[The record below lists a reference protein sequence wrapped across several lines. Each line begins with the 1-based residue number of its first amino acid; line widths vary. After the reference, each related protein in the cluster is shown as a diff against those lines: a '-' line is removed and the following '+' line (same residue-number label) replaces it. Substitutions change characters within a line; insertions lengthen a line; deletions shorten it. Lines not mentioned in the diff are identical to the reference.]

1 MGTLLEQDKYR
12 YAVEKMPRFQR
23 LFRCCQ
29 ECRFK
34 PMQLVYRLLF
44 RWCRQRNFIELS
56 HQTVIGGGLISD
68 ILIASPSILKP
79 LLGGMSISIE
89 GLLLARRIVKRKG
102 APTLGDDIW
111 IGINA
116 SIVGGVK
123 VGNDV
128 MIAPG
133 AFVNRDVPSHSVVIG
148 NPCIIKHKDHAT
160 EGYINHKSQ

>member
-56 HQTVIGGGLISD
+56 HQTVIGGGLYIGHPYC
-68 ILIASPSILKP
+68 ITINPQAVI
-79 LLGGMSISIE
+79 GRNV
-89 GLLLARRIVKRKG
+89 LLLARRIVERE
-102 APTLGDDIW
+102 
-111 IGINA
+111 
-116 SIVGGVK
+116 K
-123 VGNDV
+123 VLQRLV
-128 MIAPG
+128 MTFG
-133 AFVNRDVPSHSVVIG
+133 LESMR
-148 NPCIIKHKDHAT
+148 
-160 EGYINHKSQ
+160 Q

>member
-1 MGTLLEQDKYR
+1 M
-12 YAVEKMPRFQR
+12 A
-23 LFRCCQ
+23 C
-29 ECRFK
+29 
-34 PMQLVYRLLF
+34 
-44 RWCRQRNFIELS
+44 
-56 HQTVIGGGLISD
+56 ISD

-89 GLLLARRIVKRKG
+89 GQENRGKRKG

>member
-1 MGTLLEQDKYR
+1 METITNRQ
-12 YAVEKMPRFQR
+12 KMPTDSR
-23 LFRCCQ
+23 
-29 ECRFK
+29 
-34 PMQLVYRLLF
+34 
-44 RWCRQRNFIELS
+44 I
-56 HQTVIGGGLISD
+56 
-68 ILIASPSILKP
+68 ILADLP
-79 LLGGMSISIE
+79 
-89 GLLLARRIVKRKG
+89 AQ
-102 APTLGDDIW
+102 LGDDIW

>member
-89 GLLLARRIVKRKG
+89 GLLLARRIVERE
-102 APTLGDDIW
+102 
-111 IGINA
+111 
-116 SIVGGVK
+116 K
-123 VGNDV
+123 VLQRLV
-128 MIAPG
+128 MTFG
-133 AFVNRDVPSHSVVIG
+133 LESMR
-148 NPCIIKHKDHAT
+148 
-160 EGYINHKSQ
+160 Q

>member
-56 HQTVIGGGLISD
+56 HQTVIGGGLYIGHPYC
-68 ILIASPSILKP
+68 ITINPQP

-89 GLLLARRIVKRKG
+89 GLLLARRIVERE
-102 APTLGDDIW
+102 
-111 IGINA
+111 
-116 SIVGGVK
+116 K
-123 VGNDV
+123 VLQRLV
-128 MIAPG
+128 MTFG
-133 AFVNRDVPSHSVVIG
+133 LESMR
-148 NPCIIKHKDHAT
+148 
-160 EGYINHKSQ
+160 Q